1 MGKGL
6 LQPVT
11 WRSGT
16 LVLCESS
23 LIVAAVIGGVYLVLG
38 PEAWLMVVREG
49 VLPKALLIA
58 YICQLCLYYEDL
70 YDDPRLA
77 ADRTELLVRLVHALG
92 ATALILSSL
101 YFWFPTLINGRGV
114 FAVAAVLM
122 TAVVVG
128 WRVAFAWLTKRLGP
142 HERLL
147 LVGRSPAG
155 LDLARELYRRE
166 DLGIEIVGFIDS
178 DPGRVGEPVINPAV
192 IGTIEDIPAIVRAR
206 RVDRVV
212 VDLADARGK
221 LPMGKLL
228 EMRLDGIAFEH
239 LTSVYEEY
247 TGKVALENLR
257 PSWLIFSDGFCKTR
271 WLLAAKRGIDVIVAG
286 VGLVCALPLL
296 LVLAVLV
303 KASSKGPA
311 LYRQQR
317 VGQHGRLF
325 NVYKIRTMRQDA
337 EAGTGAVWAQPGDAR
352 VTRIGR
358 LLRRARFDELPQLW
372 NVIVGNMSL
381 VGPRPERPEFVS
393 GLTREI
399 SFYGQRHVVK
409 PGVTRWAQV
418 RYSYGASVED
428 AIEKLQYDLFY
439 IKNMSIALDLFII
452 FETIKTVLLRR
463 GV

>member
-1 MGKGL
+1 M
-6 LQPVT
+6 
-11 WRSGT
+11 
-16 LVLCESS
+16 
-23 LIVAAVIGGVYLVLG
+23 
-38 PEAWLMVVREG
+38 
-49 VLPKALLIA
+49 
-58 YICQLCLYYEDL
+58 
-70 YDDPRLA
+70 
-77 ADRTELLVRLVHALG
+77 
-92 ATALILSSL
+92 TAL
-101 YFWFPTLINGRGV
+101 
-114 FAVAAVLM
+114 
-122 TAVVVG
+122 VVG
-128 WRVAFAWLTKRLGP
+128 WRVAFAWLSRRIGP
-142 HERLL
+142 RERLL

-155 LDLARELYRRE
+155 LDLARELHKRE

-178 DPGRVGEPVINPAV
+178 DPAQIGVPVINPGV

-247 TGKVALENLR
+247 TGKIAVENLR
-257 PSWLIFSDGFCKTR
+257 PSWLIFSNGFCKTR
-271 WLLAAKRGIDVIVAG
+271 QLLAAKRGLDVIVAG
-286 VGLVCALPLL
+286 VGLVCALPVLL
-296 LVLAVLV
+296 ALAVLV
-303 KASSKGPA
+303 KASSRGPA

-325 NVYKIRTMRQDA
+325 NVYKIRTMRHDA

-358 LLRRARFDELPQLW
+358 WLRRARLDELPQLW
-372 NVIVGNMSL
+372 NVIIGNMSL

-393 GLTREI
+393 GLTRTI

-409 PGVTRWAQV
+409 PGVTGWAQV

-428 AIEKLQYDLFY
+428 AMEKLQYDLFY
-439 IKNMSIALDLFII
+439 IKNMSISLDLFII
-452 FETIKTVLLRR
+452 FETLKTVLLRR
-463 GV
+463 GL